1 MKWID
6 ARSAIAML
14 AAVATVVVGGLAVDE
29 MDRQEAAK
37 VAAKEVVEQ
46 TEIKPVRIVPEVVKP
61 IPTPEATPEPVLP
74 VLIYDVPL
82 DVELQLFIINEC
94 EKVNIDPAI
103 VMAMAEKES
112 TFKADAIG
120 DDGDSL
126 GLLQVQPR
134 WHQERMDRLG
144 CSDLFDP
151 YQNVTVALDFLAEQL
166 DRYNGDMAK
175 ALVGYNKGHFK
186 ESVTTYAKSVLETS
200 KSLTEGMI
208 EIELVG

>member
-46 TEIKPVRIVPEVVKP
+46 TEIKPVRSVPEVVKP
-61 IPTPEATPEPVLP
+61 TPTPEATPEPVLP

-134 WHQERMDRLG
+134 WHQERMDKLG

-175 ALVGYNKGHFK
+175 ALVGYNQGHFK
-186 ESVTTYAKSVLETS
+186 ESVTAYAKSVLETS
-200 KSLTEGMI
+200 ESLTEGMI
-208 EIELVG
+208 EIELVR